1 MTAHMISERSGRPG
15 SPPPPPPKRIRLRRS
30 QSSSERTCLA
40 GPPGRPRPRRGVS
53 PHGPV
58 PPVSPSGGSPPLP
71 ASPPPQGPLLFAK
84 RPRTRLPHPIKMLI
98 AALYRYAKARKTV
111 ASRAGPPM
119 SPAMAHPADPLTG
132 LPHDERI
139 RSRKLAGG
147 VATII
152 ADATGLTKAEGD
164 TLEQELRSAALA
176 MPGVE
181 EARIAI
187 TAAQTARTLIAIG
200 SGKGGV
206 GKSTVTANLAIALA
220 RRGKKVGLI
229 DADVYGPSQP
239 TLLGSHDK
247 PEADKEKLLPVEAHG
262 IKFLSLGQLVSP
274 GHALAWRGPMAT
286 GALAN
291 LVEAEWGDS
300 ELLLV
305 DLPPGTGDVQLSL
318 IQRSRPAGAVIVS
331 TPQDLSLIDARRAV
345 DLFRKTSVP
354 VLGIIENMATYEC
367 PHCGEESH
375 PFGSGGAEAAATEM
389 GFPFLGRLPL
399 SVRIREASD
408 AGTPPAASEGPEA
421 EAFVAIARKLL
432 EALETPV
439 H

>member
-1 MTAHMISERSGRPG
+1 MT
-15 SPPPPPPKRIRLRRS
+15 
-30 QSSSERTCLA
+30 
-40 GPPGRPRPRRGVS
+40 PR
-53 PHGPV
+53 
-58 PPVSPSGGSPPLP
+58 
-71 ASPPPQGPLLFAK
+71 AS
-84 RPRTRLPHPIKMLI
+84 
-98 AALYRYAKARKTV
+98 YV
-111 ASRAGPPM
+111 
-119 SPAMAHPADPLTG
+119 PAMAHPVDPLID

-139 RSRKLAGG
+139 RSRKLTGG

-152 ADATGLTKAEGD
+152 ADATGLSKKQGD
-164 TLEQELRSAALA
+164 ALERELRSAALA
-176 MPGVE
+176 MPGVT
-181 EARIAI
+181 EARVAM
-187 TAAQTARTLIAIG
+187 TAAQTARTIIAIG

-206 GKSTVTANLAIALA
+206 GKSTVSANLAVALA
-220 RRGKKVGLI
+220 KGGKKVGLI

-239 TLLGSHDK
+239 TLLGNHDK
-247 PEADKEKLLPVEAHG
+247 PTAENDKLIPVEAHG
-262 IKFLSLGQLVSP
+262 VRFLSLGQLVSP

-291 LVEAEWGDS
+291 LVEAEWGDT

-375 PFGSGGAEAAATEM
+375 PFGSGGAEAAAVEM
-389 GFPFLGRLPL
+389 GVPFLGRLPL
-399 SVRIREASD
+399 SLSIREASD
-408 AGTPPAASEGPEA
+408 AGTPPAASSGA
-421 EAFVAIARKLL
+421 DSEAFATLARKLL
-432 EALETPV
+432 QMLETPV
-439 H
+439 R